1 MVEFG
6 SALVFGLCLGF
17 MFGTGC
23 ALAVMYAIYLSGY
36 RKAVAESQM
45 AVQPRR
51 FTEAVRKLQLNRP
64 RARSGSAG

>member
-51 FTEAVRKLQLNRP
+51 FMEAARKLQLK
-64 RARSGSAG
+64 RARAESGGEH